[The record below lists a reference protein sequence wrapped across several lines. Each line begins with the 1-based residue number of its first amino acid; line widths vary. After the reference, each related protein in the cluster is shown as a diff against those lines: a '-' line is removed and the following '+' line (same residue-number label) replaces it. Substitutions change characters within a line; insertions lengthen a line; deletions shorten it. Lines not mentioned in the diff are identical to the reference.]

1 MADQPTTPSGSRWE
15 PESDETPR
23 SQAAAP
29 AADPADQE
37 GGAPAG
43 ATTYADLPD
52 ASPAPDD
59 PGAGQRRAR
68 LRSRAILAG
77 AATALTLG
85 GGLTGFVVGHST
97 AGNGANDF
105 RPAGFT
111 GQVPGNGQL
120 GEGQQGPPS
129 FRDQDGDHLGDPDG
143 DGNGGPGGS
152 GFPGGS
158 GSSGSSGSSGTD
170 GAGTSANPT

>member
-15 PESDETPR
+15 PESDDNPT
-23 SQAAAP
+23 SQAASE
-29 AADPADQE
+29 ADQE

-52 ASPAPDD
+52 ASPD
-59 PGAGQRRAR
+59 PGLDAPGAEQRRAQ

-97 AGNGANDF
+97 AGNGGNDF
-105 RPAGFT
+105 RPANFT

-143 DGNGGPGGS
+143 NGGRGGS

-158 GSSGSSGSSGTD
+158 GSSGSSGTD
-170 GAGTSANPT
+170 GSGTSANPT

>member
-1 MADQPTTPSGSRWE
+1 MVDQPTTPSGSRWE
-15 PESDETPR
+15 PESDETPT
-23 SQAAAP
+23 SQAAAE
-29 AADPADQE
+29 ADQE

-43 ATTYADLPD
+43 ATAYADLPD
-52 ASPAPDD
+52 ASPALDD
-59 PGAGQRRAR
+59 PGAENRRAQ

-85 GGLTGFVVGHST
+85 GGLAGFVIGHST
-97 AGNGANDF
+97 AGNGGNDF
-105 RPAGFT
+105 RPANFT

-120 GEGQQGPPS
+120 GEGQQGPPA

-158 GSSGSSGSSGTD
+158 GSSSSSGTD
-170 GAGTSANPT
+170 GSGTSANPT